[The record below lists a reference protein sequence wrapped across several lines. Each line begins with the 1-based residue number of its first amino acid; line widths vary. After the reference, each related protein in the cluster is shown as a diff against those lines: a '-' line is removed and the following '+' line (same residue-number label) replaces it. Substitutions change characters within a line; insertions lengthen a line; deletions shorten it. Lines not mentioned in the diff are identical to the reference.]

1 VESLLNLT
9 AGDLWSRDGES
20 RQQRQQ
26 VLEQAVQFY
35 RLFLQQDSND
45 PLVRWEAARATDLM
59 ANAYLH
65 LGDHRQ
71 AENAL
76 IDAQQ
81 LLRRLQNE
89 YPSDTKYSLE
99 AICNLSHLG
108 MVRLIMGRYQE
119 AAQHYQDALRCA
131 EETVQRHPHCTGAAT
146 LLADFYREIG
156 IFASGSYSTDYYL
169 QKSVELARE
178 LASDPKA
185 TYAQK
190 NLYASCLVRLG
201 QQYLRWY
208 QPSDAQKYLIEA
220 KAILDQLEKDRPRTV
235 EDADLLVQNQAMW
248 YCLQGMNLAYHG
260 KLLEA
265 KAAMLEGTRRIDS
278 LVHHQPKAFPF
289 RLLQRDFLIDLIDI
303 HSRLEEYDRAE
314 TLYNQYLLVEESL
327 RRDSPQAAGCSLRR
341 SFSARS
347 T

>member
-1 VESLLNLT
+1 
-9 AGDLWSRDGES
+9 
-20 RQQRQQ
+20 
-26 VLEQAVQFY
+26 
-35 RLFLQQDSND
+35 
-45 PLVRWEAARATDLM
+45 
-59 ANAYLH
+59 
-65 LGDHRQ
+65 
-71 AENAL
+71 
-76 IDAQQ
+76 
-81 LLRRLQNE
+81 
-89 YPSDTKYSLE
+89 
-99 AICNLSHLG
+99 
-108 MVRLIMGRYQE
+108 
-119 AAQHYQDALRCA
+119 
-131 EETVQRHPHCTGAAT
+131 
-146 LLADFYREIG
+146 
-156 IFASGSYSTDYYL
+156 
-169 QKSVELARE
+169 
-178 LASDPKA
+178 
-185 TYAQK
+185 
-190 NLYASCLVRLG
+190 LVRLG